1 MKKLQILLGVI
12 LVILS
17 IALIAVPLV
26 MVVGNKHSDLGLDAL
41 TNALAAGWVLLI
53 IAAALGGAGFA
64 AGISITLAGMR
75 SLKR

>member
-1 MKKLQILLGVI
+1 MKKLQILFGMI
-12 LVILS
+12 LIILS

-26 MVVGNKHSDLGLDAL
+26 MVVGNKHSDIGLDAL

-64 AGISITLAGMR
+64 AGISITIAGYR
-75 SLKR
+75 R